1 MKISAI
7 LVVYLI
13 SLSFETA
20 FCDEEPTPTAIDPN
34 CSKTENSQ
42 LNASVNQDEVEIAS
56 SVVADTG
63 KQH

>member
-7 LVVYLI
+7 LIVYLI

-20 FCDEEPTPTAIDPN
+20 FCDEEPNPTATDPK

-42 LNASVNQDEVEIAS
+42 LDASVNQDEVKIAS